1 MGDGSPDLRM
11 EKQWRVAETVGVLG
25 VIGAGQVYG
34 YHEEAR
40 KGSEQTRNV
49 PWNQ

>member
-1 MGDGSPDLRM
+1 MGDGSPDLSM
-11 EKQWRVAETVGVLG
+11 EKVWQVAETVGVLG
-25 VIGAGQVYG
+25 VIGTGQVYG

-40 KGSEQTRNV
+40 KGPEQTRNV